1 MKIIALIGV
10 LGAIFSIIACN
21 GEPAAEPTPNIDAT
35 IEAGI
40 RSTQESESAM
50 NATVAAQAT
59 ATTSPTATPN
69 PTPTPTPAPTATPT
83 PQPTLT
89 PRPTPVPTPTPTPHP
104 TIIAPVETLSLPQYA
119 DRFAG
124 GPGAIY
130 IDDLSQLAGPSVYPE
145 FMDRYGI
152 SLGDDYG
159 NVPLYA
165 LQQGQWIYES
175 DYYQSLLTKARLTDP
190 TELASSGERII
201 IEHACINRALLQCQL
216 LESYFVPN
224 VIERT
229 NGQVIIQLTSFP
241 ELGMS
246 GVDTA
251 ELLANGTMPM
261 AELYGGYIG
270 YNEPVMAMPNLWGLW
285 PDHRTHFAIHT
296 GIAPDMDRVVSDV
309 IDSQPLMRNWI
320 AGDDQ
325 YIFSDRSLDTL
336 TDFRNLK
343 TRSHSAEISDWINST
358 GAEGQFVSLV
368 DVYLALER
376 NILEASVAG
385 ANVGLSQRWY
395 EVTSHINGP
404 LYSFSTTIN
413 AINGDVWHYIPQD
426 LQQILIEEGSKYEL
440 ESLRLASIQNL
451 TGLRR
456 NIDAGLEFV
465 EFSPEIRNQ
474 AFRAARENVLPGWL
488 QRLGYPQDNQYAVDI
503 FNEKIAPLVGLRI
516 EPNGSIATTPITAGP
531 RAGKTMAEVLSEV
544 TPATILPPPIPQP
557 TPTPTPPAHAGP
569 WRKVVTAPIRGPI
582 RRRPRRNIRRRLEPT
597 GRAVHIPRLGR
608 R

>member
-1 MKIIALIGV
+1 M
-10 LGAIFSIIACN
+10 
-21 GEPAAEPTPNIDAT
+21 P
-35 IEAGI
+35 
-40 RSTQESESAM
+40 
-50 NATVAAQAT
+50 
-59 ATTSPTATPN
+59 
-69 PTPTPTPAPTATPT
+69 
-83 PQPTLT
+83 
-89 PRPTPVPTPTPTPHP
+89 
-104 TIIAPVETLSLPQYA
+104 PVETLSLPQYA

-130 IDDLSQLAGPSVYPE
+130 IDDLNQLAGPSVYPE
-145 FMDRYGI
+145 FIDRYGI
-152 SLGDDYG
+152 SLGDDSG

-165 LQQGQWIYES
+165 LQQHQWIYES
-175 DYYQSLLTKARLTDP
+175 NYYQSLLAKARLTDP
-190 TELASSGERII
+190 TELVSQDERII

-224 VIERT
+224 VLERT

-246 GVDTA
+246 GIDTA

-270 YNEPVMAMPNLWGLW
+270 YHYPVMAMPNLWGLW

-325 YIFSDRSLDTL
+325 YIFSDRSLDTP

-343 TRSHSAEISDWINST
+343 TRSHSAELSDWIESM
-358 GAEGQFVSLV
+358 GADRQFVSLAE
-368 DVYLALER
+368 VYLALER

-404 LYSFSTTIN
+404 LYSFSSTIN

-426 LQQILIEEGSKYEL
+426 LQQILIEEGAKHEL

-451 TGLRR
+451 TGLQR

-488 QRLGYPQDNQYAVDI
+488 RRLEYPERNKDAVDL
-503 FNEKIAPLVGLRI
+503 FNNKIGPIVGLRI
-516 EPNGSIATTPITAGP
+516 ATDGSIVTTPITAGP
-531 RAGKTMAEVLSEV
+531 HAGKTMAEVLSEV
-544 TPATILPPPIPQP
+544 PPATILPPPIPQP
-557 TPTPTPPAHAGP
+557 TPTPTPRPMLALGERLSLPQYADRFAGGPGAIYVGDLNQLAGP
-569 WRKVVTAPIRGPI
+569 SIYPGLGDDEGNVPLYALQQHQWIYESDYYQSLLAKASLTNPTELVSQGEHIEIRHVCVNRVLLSCRLLESYFVPNVAERTNGQVSI
-582 RRRPRRNIRRRLEPT
+582 NITSFPELGLSGQDT
-597 GRAVHIPRLGR
+597 GEFAG
-608 R
+608 